1 MSERAALLAPLP
13 ERVIKVAD
21 RPLYMQ
27 IPVPAD
33 GDPEVANVLWIGAV
47 LEEAH
52 RRGISLAELAG
63 AADTGTGTY
72 EQPAVAP
79 ERVHPSARRS
89 APPSPT
95 QVGGLNDLHA
105 AMRALHRWAGSPTFR
120 ELEQH
125 ATEARA
131 RVSKSVLQR
140 ALTPGAWP
148 SHKAFYGLVRGCGLT
163 HEETRVWT
171 EAWLRVRREAANG
184 HVRFA
189 LGKTTV
195 MVPTDRRWWSSI
207 RLEKTGEEEYR
218 RMQSKLD
225 AYTA

>member
-1 MSERAALLAPLP
+1 MSKIAALLLPLP

-21 RPLYMQ
+21 RPQYMQ

-63 AADTGTGTY
+63 AEDTGSC
-72 EQPAVAP
+72 EQPVEAP
-79 ERVHPSARRS
+79 ERVQPPTRRS

-95 QVGGLNDLHA
+95 QAEDLDDLHA
-105 AMRALHRWAGSPTFR
+105 AMRALHRWAGSPTLR
-120 ELEQH
+120 ELEHH
-125 ATEARA
+125 ATESRA
-131 RVSKSVLQR
+131 RVSKSALQR
-140 ALTPGAWP
+140 ALVPGAWP
-148 SHKAFYGLVRGCGLT
+148 SHRALYGFVRGCGLT
-163 HEETRVWT
+163 HQETRVWT
-171 EAWLRVRREAANG
+171 DAWLRVRREAVNG

-207 RLEKTGEEEYR
+207 RLEKTSEEEQR
-218 RMQSKLD
+218 RMQSEF
-225 AYTA
+225 AGYTA